1 MYAYMY
7 VCMYTHTYRDNH
19 AADAWT
25 AALFFFYLGIPDGET
40 ITLRTHG
47 KLHAAYMAQ
56 VRALR
61 F

>member
-1 MYAYMY
+1 MY
-7 VCMYTHTYRDNH
+7 VCTHTHTETITLRTHGQLHY
-19 AADAWT
+19 
-25 AALFFFYLGIPDGET
+25 FFFYLGIPDGET